1 MKQLKFKTMKKEF
14 KTHGVHTLSNS
25 NSLLIELSNC
35 GETAKLKLSNKNNVG
50 KWQQIKF
57 NKFGNAY
64 VTYYGAKYY
73 LDEFLR
79 VNY

>member
-1 MKQLKFKTMKKEF
+1 MKNEF
-14 KTHGVHTLSNS
+14 KTHGAQTLSNS

-35 GETAKLKLSNKNNVG
+35 GESARLKLSNKNNLG

-64 VTYYGAKYY
+64 VTYYGIKYN
-73 LDEFLR
+73 LNEFIR
-79 VNY
+79 IN